1 MSSDMDILNL
11 DYKRTNN
18 VYIYL
23 ATMRIMVVGLA
34 FHLHLHYK
42 LQYMLPSLHHLTI
55 VPNSPVLDFYELTAF

>member
-1 MSSDMDILNL
+1 
-11 DYKRTNN
+11 
-18 VYIYL
+18 
-23 ATMRIMVVGLA
+23 MRIMVVGLA